1 MNPRPYEIA
10 RRNLAEM
17 FLHGVQAVH
26 GGDRVAEALRAHPL
40 TGVVAAIAIGK
51 AAAAM
56 LHGAQHVLGRQLV
69 AALLITKQGHFGY
82 TACSDD
88 NVICVQGGHPVPDEH
103 SLAAGNQLLSFI
115 SDQPQHRML
124 LFLISGGSSSLVE
137 VLRDGLPLNDLQ
149 RANRWLL
156 GSGLDIVAINRV
168 RQMLSGIKGGRLL
181 QYLGGRPARV
191 LLLSD
196 VPGND
201 PAIIGSGLLWP
212 SAPVKLPEQGLPDWL
227 LALCHPD
234 AGQDNAP
241 VGHAIVATLDIALDA
256 VAQQAARLGYPVQLV
271 QADVTGNAEDHAMR
285 IIDFLRNAS
294 PGIYL
299 WGGETTVRLPKNP
312 GQGGR
317 NQQLALCA
325 ALQMADRPD
334 FLLLAAGTDGNDGN
348 THSAGAIVDAGTL
361 ARATACGVDA
371 MQSLENADAG
381 SCLAASGDLLVTG
394 PTGTNVM
401 DIMIGMKLPLEIKHE
416 QAD

>member
-1 MNPRPYEIA
+1 MSPRPFEIA
-10 RRNLAEM
+10 RRHLADM
-17 FLHGVQAVH
+17 FMHGVRAVH
-26 GGDRVAEALRAHPL
+26 GGDRVAESLHAHPF
-40 TGVVAAIAIGK
+40 TGEVAAIAIGK

-56 LHGAQHVLGRQLV
+56 LHGAQSVLNRQLGT
-69 AALLITKQGHFGY
+69 ALLITKQGHFGH

-103 SLAAGNQLLSFI
+103 SLAAGKRLLSFI
-115 SDQPQHRML
+115 SDQPQRRNL

-137 VLRDGLPLNDLQ
+137 VLREGLHLDDLQ

-156 GSGLDIVAINRV
+156 SSGLDIAAMNRV
-168 RQMLSGIKGGRLL
+168 RQTLSRIKGGRFL
-181 QYLGGRPARV
+181 QYLGGRTARV

-201 PAIIGSGLLWP
+201 PAVIGSGLLWP

-227 LALCHPD
+227 LALCKPD
-234 AGQDNAP
+234 AAPDTAP
-241 VGHAIVATLDIALDA
+241 VEHSIVATLDIALEA
-256 VAQQAARLGYPVQLV
+256 VVLQAAQLGYPVQLV
-271 QADVTGNAEDHAMR
+271 QTDVTGDAEEHAVR
-285 IIDFLRNAS
+285 IVEFLRTAS

-299 WGGETTVRLPKNP
+299 WGGETTVRLPANP

-325 ALQMADRPD
+325 ALLMADRPD
-334 FLLLAAGTDGNDGN
+334 ILLLSAGTDGDDGN
-348 THSAGAIVDAGTL
+348 THSAGAIVDAGTV
-361 ARATACGVDA
+361 ARAGACGVDA
-371 MQSLENADAG
+371 MASLKNADAG
-381 SCLAASGDLLVTG
+381 RCLAASGDLLVTG

-401 DIMIGMKLPLEIKHE
+401 DIMIGMKLPMGINHE